1 MNLRILRKKAGLTQ
15 EEISK
20 ILNVNQRT
28 YSGYETKFSEPNL
41 ETLIKLAN
49 YYNVSLDYLVG
60 REFNNE
66 VGCLTQSQKN
76 LIKIISK
83 FDDLLCLKAEAY
95 LEGLLDGKEEAQRNY
110 DRFNV
115 GV

>member
-1 MNLRILRKKAGLTQ
+1 MNLKQLRKMEKKTQ
-15 EEISK
+15 KDIA
-20 ILNVNQRT
+20 ILLNVAEST
-28 YSGYETKFSEPNL
+28 YNGYEKEVNEPAI

-95 LEGLLDGKEEAQRNY
+95 LEGLLDGKEEAQRNF